1 MNYIKKIFS
10 PGCLTIS
17 IFLIL
22 YTFYKSEIIWNGEKR
37 DYYLIYYIISIILIF
52 FSILTFYLNQKIKYY
67 LIISFVSI
75 ISFLYLVE
83 FYFSFRSYLSSKELL
98 LEETFSEKRTNEK
111 YDKRTKLEIYN
122 DLKKINNKISMVIY
136 PRSHLKDKN
145 KILPLS
151 GISNSKTLFC
161 NENGYYSIYKSD
173 RYGFNNPDKE
183 WDQNEI
189 EYVLVGDSYTH
200 GACVNRPN
208 DIASVLRTL
217 SNKSALNLGYYY
229 NSPLIEYATLR
240 EYLTSNVKK
249 VVWIYFSNDIIDL
262 NDELNN
268 KILKNYLNNND
279 FTQNLKSK
287 QNEIDDLVFAK
298 LQIKKKEREKALNS
312 VRERQNKPSLLFIKF
327 VKIYELR
334 NLLFSSSRS
343 EKKLLQEFRKIL
355 KSTKDLTSKKNSQL
369 FFVYLPGYLH
379 YKNNNNSNYLS
390 VKKIVNELDIPF
402 IDLYTEAFG
411 KEQNLKKFFTSEGEH
426 YNEEGYKRAAETIY
440 KFTKSWKSN

>member
-1 MNYIKKIFS
+1 MNYIKKILS
-10 PGCLTIS
+10 PSYLAIS
-17 IFLIL
+17 LFLLL

-37 DYYLIYYIISIILIF
+37 DYYLIYYNISIILII
-52 FSILTFYLNQKIKYY
+52 FSTFTFYLNQKIKDY
-67 LIISFVSI
+67 LTISLFSVVGC
-75 ISFLYLVE
+75 LYLAE
-83 FYFSFRSYLSSKELL
+83 GYLSSKELIQKEQL
-98 LEETFSEKRTNEK
+98 SEKEIGKK
-111 YDKRTKLEIYN
+111 YDKRTKLEIYK
-122 DLKKINNKISMVIY
+122 DLKKINNKIAMVIY

-161 NENGYYSIYKSD
+161 NENGYYSIYESD

-249 VVWIYFSNDIIDL
+249 VVWIYFGNDIVDL
-262 NDELNN
+262 SDELNN
-268 KILKNYLNNND
+268 KILKNYLNSND

-287 QNEIDDLVFAK
+287 QNEIDDLVIAK
-298 LQIKKKEREKALNS
+298 VIAKIEKGEVLNTIRERE
-312 VRERQNKPSLLFIKF
+312 NKFTFSLIKFIK
-327 VKIYELR
+327 IYNLR
-334 NLLFSSSRS
+334 HLLFSSSRS
-343 EKKLLQEFRKIL
+343 EKNLLQEFKKIL
-355 KSTKDLTSKKNSQL
+355 KLSKDLTVKKNSQL
-369 FFVYLPGYLH
+369 FFVYLH
-379 YKNNNNSNYLS
+379 HTNNDNHGSYLS
-390 VKKIVNELDIPF
+390 VKQIVNELDIPF
-402 IDLYTEAFG
+402 IDLHTEAFG
-411 KEQNLKKFFTSEGEH
+411 K
-426 YNEEGYKRAAETIY
+426 NEEGYRRAAETIY
-440 KFTKSWKSN
+440 KFTKDWKSN

>member
-1 MNYIKKIFS
+1 MNNLKKIFS
-10 PGCLTIS
+10 PSCLAIS
-17 IFLIL
+17 LFLLL

-37 DYYLIYYIISIILIF
+37 DYYLIYYIISIILII
-52 FSILTFYLNQKIKYY
+52 FSTFTFYLNQKIRYY
-67 LIISFVSI
+67 LIISLVSVVGC
-75 ISFLYLVE
+75 LYLTE
-83 FYFSFRSYLSSKELL
+83 GYLSLEDYLSSKELPQK
-98 LEETFSEKRTNEK
+98 ETEKK

-122 DLKKINNKISMVIY
+122 DLKKINNKIAMVIY

-161 NENGYYSIYKSD
+161 NESGYYSIYESD

-217 SNKSALNLGYYY
+217 SNQSALNLGYYY

-249 VVWIYFSNDIIDL
+249 VVWIYFGNDIIDL

-268 KILKNYLNNND
+268 KILKNYLKSSD

-287 QNEIDDLVFAK
+287 QNEIDDLVIAKVIAKIEKGETLKTIRDTENKFAFS
-298 LQIKKKEREKALNS
+298 LIK
-312 VRERQNKPSLLFIKF
+312 FIK
-327 VKIYELR
+327 IYNLR
-334 NLLFSSSRS
+334 NLLFSPSRS
-343 EKKLLQEFRKIL
+343 EKKLLQEFTKIL
-355 KSTKDLTSKKNSQL
+355 KLTKDLTAKNNSQL
-369 FFVYLPGYLH
+369 FFVYLPGYLRH
-379 YKNNNNSNYLS
+379 TNNYNHSNYLS
-390 VKKIVNELDIPF
+390 VKEIVNELDIPF
-402 IDLYTEAFG
+402 IDFHAETFG
-411 KEQNLKKFFTSEGEH
+411 K
-426 YNEEGYKRAAETIY
+426 NEEGYRRAAETIY
-440 KFTKSWKSN
+440 KFTKDWKSN

>member
-1 MNYIKKIFS
+1 MNYIKKILS
-10 PGCLTIS
+10 PSYLAIS
-17 IFLIL
+17 LFLLL

-37 DYYLIYYIISIILIF
+37 DYYLIYYIISIILII
-52 FSILTFYLNQKIKYY
+52 FSTFTFYLNQKIKDY
-67 LIISFVSI
+67 LIISLVSVVGC
-75 ISFLYLVE
+75 LYLAE
-83 FYFSFRSYLSSKELL
+83 GYLSSKEPLQK
-98 LEETFSEKRTNEK
+98 EQFSEKETGKK

-122 DLKKINNKISMVIY
+122 DLKKINNKIAMVIY

-161 NENGYYSIYKSD
+161 NENGYYAIYESD

-249 VVWIYFSNDIIDL
+249 VVWIYFGNDIVDL

-268 KILKNYLNNND
+268 KILKNYLNSND

-287 QNEIDDLVFAK
+287 QNEIDDLVIAK
-298 LQIKKKEREKALNS
+298 VITKIEKGEALNTIRG
-312 VRERQNKPSLLFIKF
+312 RENKFIFSLIKF
-327 VKIYELR
+327 VKIYNLR
-334 NLLFSSSRS
+334 HLLFSSSRS
-343 EKKLLQEFRKIL
+343 EKKLLQEFKKIL
-355 KSTKDLTSKKNSQL
+355 KLNKDLTAKNNSQL
-369 FFVYLPGYLH
+369 FFVYLPGYPH
-379 YKNNNNSNYLS
+379 HTNNNNYNSYLS

-402 IDLYTEAFG
+402 IDLHTGAFG
-411 KEQNLKKFFTSEGEH
+411 K
-426 YNEEGYKRAAETIY
+426 NEEGYRRAAETIY
-440 KFTKSWKSN
+440 KFTKDWKSN